1 MKKQDLSN
9 VVVSDNSVDKFAVYI
24 GGLTRLK
31 DISKELIYNTKYVR
45 GYPMT
50 EISLKKIQKQAEALG
65 YTDLI
70 TVIVDEPLKG
80 AIYQYGNYGDGL
92 WHKIGDTIGYA

>member
-9 VVVSDNSVDKFAVYI
+9 VVVFDNSVDNFAVYI

-31 DISKELIYNTKYVR
+31 DISKELVYNTEYVN

-50 EISLKKIQKQAEALG
+50 ETSLKEIQKQAEALG

-70 TVIVDEPLKG
+70 TVIVDKPLSG
-80 AIYQYGNYGDGL
+80 VIYQID
-92 WHKIGDTIGYA
+92 